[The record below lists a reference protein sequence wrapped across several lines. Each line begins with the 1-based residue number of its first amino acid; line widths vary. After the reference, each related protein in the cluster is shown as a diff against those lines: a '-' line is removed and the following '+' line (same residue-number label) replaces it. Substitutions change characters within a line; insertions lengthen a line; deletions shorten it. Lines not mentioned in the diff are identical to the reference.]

1 MIKKVSS
8 INLLSIICILGM
20 FSVMSLLLI
29 LLGANFYQNITD
41 KVTENDEI
49 RTSLNYVANKIRFSG
64 ADKVD
69 IKEINNVKVL
79 KIQQEDY
86 IDLIYFYDRN
96 IMEVSLI
103 SEDDFVPEYG
113 TSIIPINL
121 FEFNKTNDGFITF
134 STQSNSDNPIK
145 LKVYTDNIGGIQ

>member
-69 IKEINNVKVL
+69 IKEINDVKVL

-145 LKVYTDNIGGIQ
+145 LKVYIDNIGGIQ